1 MAQLIR
7 GTDITLYTADG
18 TETVGNVLIGEPA
31 NGGYTL
37 AIPKGDAHDWTDR
50 KIGFFGALW
59 RTVGAPVQGIEAN
72 IPLCWHKKVTVQ
84 PLKTN
89 GSITV
94 YEQGSFTRHLL
105 ADVLLTDLR
114 GQRTEKTGSQPD
126 GALTVRV
133 YAVCNPAGFVP
144 KKGDLIAVGVC
155 GFAFDTSSEQAVSES
170 MAAFRQQAD
179 YAVIRETAAESVG
192 ISPDYIITAR

>member
-1 MAQLIR
+1 MIR
-7 GTDITLYTADG
+7 GTDITLYTAGG
-18 TETVGNVLIGEPA
+18 TETIRNVLIGEPA
-31 NGGYTL
+31 GGGYTIAL
-37 AIPKGDAHDWTDR
+37 PKGDAHDWTER
-50 KIGFFGALW
+50 KIGFWGALW
-59 RTVGAPVQGIEAN
+59 RTVGTPVQGIAEN
-72 IPLCWHKKVTVQ
+72 IPLAWNKKITVQ

-94 YEQGSFTRHLL
+94 YEQGSFTRHQLD
-105 ADVLLTDLR
+105 DVFLTDLR
-114 GQRTEKTGSQPD
+114 GQHVEKTGAQPD

-133 YAVCNPAGFVP
+133 YAVCNPAGYVP